1 MCPYRQSQPA
11 EEAVRVGAS
20 GIKMFNGCST
30 ILMSPSW
37 VRFLHVTKLQVMA
50 HVDEKLSDAS
60 KHSIMIKVNET
71 FGQVPSDTKGHQVEN
86 AQGGHRI
93 QKRFGAFEDV

>member
-1 MCPYRQSQPA
+1 
-11 EEAVRVGAS
+11 
-20 GIKMFNGCST
+20 
-30 ILMSPSW
+30 
-37 VRFLHVTKLQVMA
+37 
-50 HVDEKLSDAS
+50 
-60 KHSIMIKVNET
+60 MIKVNET